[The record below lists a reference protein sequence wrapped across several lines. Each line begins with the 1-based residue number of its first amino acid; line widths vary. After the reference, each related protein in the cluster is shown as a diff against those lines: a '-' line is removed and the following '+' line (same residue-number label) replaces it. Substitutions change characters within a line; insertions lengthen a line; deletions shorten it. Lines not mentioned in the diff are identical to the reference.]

1 MSALQPRNVRTR
13 LTIWYVTVLAGVLL
27 LYVAGAS
34 ALVFFQLRSE
44 LDRFGIDDL
53 ETVEGLLSFGSDGKV
68 SLHSEYH
75 DHPYTANM
83 QDRMLEVWSGDGA
96 LLYRN
101 ELLGS
106 RDLGGKPEPA
116 EGADG
121 YSDPVHPHVRRNA
134 RSHRQQKASPA
145 RATHA
150 DPRRLQ
156 RRAPVAAFLADR
168 HRHDCGPSAGAGAR
182 GSRRLFSGETITQS
196 DRAHGAPRE

>member
-27 LYVAGAS
+27 LYVGGAS

-68 SLHSEYH
+68 SLHSDYH

-83 QDRMLEVWSGDGA
+83 QDRLLEVWSGDGT

-101 ELLGS
+101 ELLGN
-106 RDLGGKPEPA
+106 RDLGG
-116 EGADG
+116 
-121 YSDPVHPHVRRNA
+121 RRSLA
-134 RSHRQQKASPA
+134 KALTAIRS
-145 RATHA
+145 
-150 DPRRLQ
+150 
-156 RRAPVAAFLADR
+156 
-168 HRHDCGPSAGAGAR
+168 GPSACPTERPLALSAK
-182 GSRRLFSGETITQS
+182 SISS
-196 DRAHGAPRE
+196 KDNPR